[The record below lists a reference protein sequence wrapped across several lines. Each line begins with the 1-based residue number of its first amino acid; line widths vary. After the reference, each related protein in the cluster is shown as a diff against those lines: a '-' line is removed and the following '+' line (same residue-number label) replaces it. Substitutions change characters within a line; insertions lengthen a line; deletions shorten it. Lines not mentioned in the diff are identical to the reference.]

1 MARKHAGE
9 PLGLRRQKRCH
20 DPQVQMEED
29 SPPSPPQCELQPH
42 HRPSKEPMCR
52 CGKQATT
59 KLLDCLIVVRLMRI
73 WSSMRRLE
81 DLDWFGLEM
90 PYI

>member
-9 PLGLRRQKRCH
+9 PLGLRKQKHRH
-20 DPQVQMEED
+20 DPQVQREED

-52 CGKQATT
+52 CGKWATT
-59 KLLDCLIVVRLMRI
+59 KLLDCLIVVRLIGYGLARKDSRI
-73 WSSMRRLE
+73 
-81 DLDWFGLEM
+81 
-90 PYI
+90 